1 MIRLA
6 SNASCNDCECD
17 IGVKQPNGT
26 EEGEH
31 FCCEAYKRIP
41 DDIAG
46 GKRECKH
53 QKKDDVS

>member
-6 SNASCNDCECD
+6 KDSPCENCVRD

-31 FCCEAYKRIP
+31 FYCDAYKRIP
-41 DDIAG
+41 DQIAC
-46 GKRECKH
+46 GKAKCNKQIRA
-53 QKKDDVS
+53 D